1 VTGSATGIQTGDRTE
16 MSGWM
21 QQGAVAVY
29 LQRTCLRKVSVP
41 EVAGRGGNPRWTHGG
56 V

>member
-1 VTGSATGIQTGDRTE
+1 VLFSQHNLRKLSTVTDSTTGIQTGDRTE

-29 LQRTCLRKVSVP
+29 LQRPCLL
-41 EVAGRGGNPRWTHGG
+41 
-56 V
+56 